1 MCSVW
6 VVAIQNTPN
15 ARLGH
20 VTSILNHVTAILYC
34 DSENRVIH
42 EQITTKVPGDGGRL
56 PHEVAVQL
64 TAQSGRRSPMVTVV
78 VGDDTSTSTADLVP

>member
-1 MCSVW
+1 MSSVC
-6 VVAIQNTPN
+6 VIYSQDTLH
-15 ARLGH
+15 ARLRG

-34 DSENRVIH
+34 DGENRVIH
-42 EQITTKVPGDGGRL
+42 EHITTKVPGDGGRL

-64 TAQSGRRSPMVTVV
+64 TAQSGRRSPMVAVV

>member
-6 VVAIQNTPN
+6 AVDCQNTPH
-15 ARLGH
+15 ARSRG

-42 EQITTKVPGDGGRL
+42 EHIITKVPGNDGRL
-56 PHEVAVQL
+56 PHEVAIQI
-64 TAQSGRRSPMVTVV
+64 TAQIGRKVTSGYCCSWR
-78 VGDDTSTSTADLVP
+78 

>member
-1 MCSVW
+1 MCSAW

-34 DSENRVIH
+34 DGENRVIH
-42 EQITTKVPGDGGRL
+42 ERITAKVPGGL
-56 PHEVAVQL
+56 PHEVAIQL
-64 TAQSGRRSPMVTVV
+64 TAQSGRRS
-78 VGDDTSTSTADLVP
+78 L